1 MSTNWGN
8 YDIST
13 FGGYSDDFDLTG
25 LEKFK
30 NKLEK
35 HFFATVAVRKCITE
49 REDIELVI
57 EVSGTI
63 DFALVIQHFR
73 IDILSNPG
81 VNSNFLMNCLLEL
94 QEANTES
101 IDIKELSFLMSD
113 TSIFIQQVCEY
124 GVAQQLDNIMRLV
137 MNDYNYIVSRLNEV
151 PSEIHI
157 PVFEDVDRNS
167 DSLPLLSNFAQ
178 RTTEKDYF
186 TYWGLTFD
194 SVRDTVIYD
203 VEKSNFIF
211 EELCYVYD

>member
-8 YDIST
+8 YDVSA
-13 FGGYSDDFDLTG
+13 FRGYSDDVNLAG

-35 HFFATVAVRKCITE
+35 HFFAKVAVRKCTTE

-57 EVSGTI
+57 EVNAAI
-63 DFALVIQHFR
+63 DFALAIQHFR

-94 QEANTES
+94 QEVNSAS

-113 TSIFIQQVCEY
+113 TSIFIQRVCDY
-124 GVAQQLDNIMRLV
+124 GIAKQLDNIMRIA
-137 MNDYNYIVSRLNEV
+137 MNNYNNIVSQLNEV

-157 PVFEDVDRNS
+157 PVFEDVDHIN
-167 DSLPLLSNFAQ
+167 DSLPLLSDFVK

-186 TYWGLTFD
+186 TYWELTFD
-194 SVRDTVIYD
+194 SARDTVIYD
-203 VEKSNFIF
+203 VERSSFIL
-211 EELCYVYD
+211 EELCYIYD